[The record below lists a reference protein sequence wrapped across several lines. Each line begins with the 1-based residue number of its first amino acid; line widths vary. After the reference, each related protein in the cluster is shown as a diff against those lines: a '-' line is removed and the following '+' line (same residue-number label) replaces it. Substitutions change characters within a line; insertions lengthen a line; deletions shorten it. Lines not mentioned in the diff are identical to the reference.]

1 MNEPEV
7 LDTLPDRIAA
17 MIDRLPDTAEAAR
30 VYRNR
35 IARALND
42 AQDDQSDF
50 ATELRMT
57 IDLLKIGDTSPSDE
71 PSQEDSAAD
80 LNQTKQTDVD
90 EEPSV
95 APVPEPVGELT
106 FAPTPEAA
114 PEPVPEPAPEPVPE
128 PAPEPAPEPVP
139 EPAPEPVP
147 EPAPEPVPEPAPP
160 PPKWGD
166 RERLLYRDILHLFE
180 LGDQGGAMA
189 SLERLFMLAPGS
201 SELTVFLT
209 KNENTLLK
217 LYRDHIGSMDRVPL
231 PSRSRKTFEIPTP
244 DPDLMLKVIRLS
256 DGHRP
261 VREFV
266 KKLQAPELHVLM
278 VIAHLTRSGYLE
290 LV

>member
-35 IARALND
+35 IARALD
-42 AQDDQSDF
+42 ESQDDGSDF
-50 ATELRMT
+50 ATALRIT
-57 IDLLKIGDTSPSDE
+57 IDLLKNGYASTSDDPC
-71 PSQEDSAAD
+71 QEDAAAD
-80 LNQTKQTDVD
+80 WNQTGPTDVND
-90 EEPSV
+90 ESLV
-95 APVPEPVGELT
+95 
-106 FAPTPEAA
+106 TPE
-114 PEPVPEPAPEPVPE
+114 PEPAPKPLPAAE
-128 PAPEPAPEPVP
+128 PA
-139 EPAPEPVP
+139 
-147 EPAPEPVPEPAPP
+147 
-160 PPKWGD
+160 KWGD
-166 RERLLYRDILHLFE
+166 REKLLYRDILHLFE

-231 PSRSRKTFEIPTP
+231 PSRSRKTFGIPTP

>member
-1 MNEPEV
+1 
-7 LDTLPDRIAA
+7 
-17 MIDRLPDTAEAAR
+17 AR

-42 AQDDQSDF
+42 AQDDESDF
-50 ATELRMT
+50 ATALRLAV
-57 IDLLKIGDTSPSDE
+57 DLVRNGNTTMSDE
-71 PSQEDSAAD
+71 PFQEEAA
-80 LNQTKQTDVD
+80 TDQNLTEST
-90 EEPSV
+90 EENEESSFAAEPEPDP
-95 APVPEPVGELT
+95 APVPDTVGELSL
-106 FAPTPEAA
+106 APA
-114 PEPVPEPAPEPVPE
+114 PGPVPEPAP
-128 PAPEPAPEPVP
+128 
-139 EPAPEPVP
+139 
-147 EPAPEPVPEPAPP
+147 APP
-160 PPKWGD
+160 PELPKWGD
-166 RERLLYRDILHLFE
+166 REKLLYRDILHLFE

-231 PSRSRKTFEIPTP
+231 PSRSRKTFGIPTP

-278 VIAHLTRSGYLE
+278 VIAHLTRSGYLD
-290 LV
+290 LA

>member
-35 IARALND
+35 IARALTE
-42 AQDDQSDF
+42 AQDDESDF
-50 ATELRMT
+50 ATALRLVV
-57 IDLLKIGDTSPSDE
+57 DLVRNGNTTMSDE
-71 PSQEDSAAD
+71 PFQEEAATD
-80 LNQTKQTDVD
+80 RNQTEST
-90 EEPSV
+90 EENEESLFAAEPEPDP
-95 APVPEPVGELT
+95 APVPDTVGELS
-106 FAPTPEAA
+106 FVPAA
-114 PEPVPEPAPEPVPE
+114 GPVPEPAP
-128 PAPEPAPEPVP
+128 
-139 EPAPEPVP
+139 
-147 EPAPEPVPEPAPP
+147 APP
-160 PPKWGD
+160 PELPKWGD
-166 RERLLYRDILHLFE
+166 REKLLYRDILHLFE

-189 SLERLFMLAPGS
+189 SLERLFMLAPDS
-201 SELTVFLT
+201 PELTAFLT

-231 PSRSRKTFEIPTP
+231 PSRSRKTFGIPTP

-278 VIAHLTRSGYLE
+278 VIAHLTRSGYLD
-290 LV
+290 LA

>member
-1 MNEPEV
+1 
-7 LDTLPDRIAA
+7 
-17 MIDRLPDTAEAAR
+17 
-30 VYRNR
+30 
-35 IARALND
+35 
-42 AQDDQSDF
+42 
-50 ATELRMT
+50 
-57 IDLLKIGDTSPSDE
+57 
-71 PSQEDSAAD
+71 
-80 LNQTKQTDVD
+80 
-90 EEPSV
+90 
-95 APVPEPVGELT
+95 
-106 FAPTPEAA
+106 
-114 PEPVPEPAPEPVPE
+114 PVPEPAPVGECDSPLRAPAPEPEPE
-128 PAPEPAPEPVP
+128 PAPAPTPAPE
-139 EPAPEPVP
+139 
-147 EPAPEPVPEPAPP
+147 

-189 SLERLFMLAPGS
+189 SLERLFMLTPGS

-231 PSRSRKTFEIPTP
+231 PSRSRKTFGIPTP